1 MVLWLCAVGA
11 AGVVTAILLN
21 PTPVDR
27 PVYGHVLKALAWL
40 QARGVPSWVTY
51 DDVERLANVALFI
64 LPGLLVS
71 LLLARKRWWLA
82 LALCL
87 GLSAAMELAQHLF
100 LPERS
105 ASSVDVLLNGAG
117 ALIGV
122 LLGSALRNLGAAR
135 RLRRTCRQG

>member
-1 MVLWLCAVGA
+1 MVLWLCALSTAGA
-11 AGVVTAILLN
+11 LTAVLLN

-27 PVYGHVLKALAWL
+27 PVYGDVLKALAWL
-40 QARGVPSWVTY
+40 QTRGLPGWVTY
-51 DDVERLANVALFI
+51 ADVERLANVALFI
-64 LPGLLVS
+64 LPGLLAA
-71 LLLARKRWWLA
+71 LLLPGRRWWLA

-87 GLSAAMELAQHLF
+87 GLSAAMELAQYLF

-122 LLGSALRNLGAAR
+122 VLGSALRNLGRNR
-135 RLRRTCRQG
+135 RRRPRRY